1 MADLARDIRLAVD
14 TGKVAIGA
22 KETIKSMNDNSAKAI
37 IIATKGKKDIIGDIL
52 HMCNVSGLRLV
63 RFEGSSLELGAA
75 CGKPY
80 SINALAIIDPG
91 NSNILNETYGD

>member
-14 TGKVAIGA
+14 TGKVALGYR
-22 KETIKSMNDNSAKAI
+22 EVEKSISSSSAKAVVV
-37 IIATKGKKDIIGDIL
+37 AEKGKSEAISDLL
-52 HMCNVSGLRLV
+52 HLCNIAEIKVIKYN
-63 RFEGSSLELGAA
+63 EGSAELGIV

-91 NSNILNETYGD
+91 NSNILNEKY